1 MLSGVGSMFKFIC
14 IFFPTFLSINVLR
27 EKNSIQDI
35 YDGIIK
41 YCIYNSIISTIML
54 LIVHIY
60 VGFTPKIITNDF
72 FTVSFCFKYL
82 IISLFLS
89 YILPNIYIYIKKNE
103 IIKIEVKDYDENQT
117 KHKKKKSKN

>member
-1 MLSGVGSMFKFIC
+1 MFKFIC

-27 EKNSIQDI
+27 EKNNIKDI

-60 VGFTPKIITNDF
+60 VGFTPKIITNDL

-82 IISLFLS
+82 AISLLLS
-89 YILPNIYIYIKKNE
+89 YILPNIYIYIKENE
-103 IIKIEVKDYDENQT
+103 IIKIEVKDYDENKAKYKKT
-117 KHKKKKSKN
+117 KNKN